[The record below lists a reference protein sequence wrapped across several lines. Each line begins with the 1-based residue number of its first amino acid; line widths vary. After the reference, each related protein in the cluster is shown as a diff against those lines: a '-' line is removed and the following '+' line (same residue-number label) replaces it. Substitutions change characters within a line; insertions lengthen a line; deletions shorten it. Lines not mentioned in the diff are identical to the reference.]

1 MLSFSVLASL
11 LFYFLLCFFFLMIR
25 RPPRSTR
32 TDTLFPYTTLFR
44 SASATARVRV
54 ARMARRRRAAMAR
67 LRIRGQQDC
76 RHSAANPANPQ
87 PACSPGVVT
96 VATGRRVSVALLGAV
111 DAVAGIA
118 EARPDIA
125 VFVEL
130 AVDGAG
136 EDADVGEIGRGHV

>member
-1 MLSFSVLASL
+1 
-11 LFYFLLCFFFLMIR
+11 
-25 RPPRSTR
+25 
-32 TDTLFPYTTLFR
+32 
-44 SASATARVRV
+44 
-54 ARMARRRRAAMAR
+54 MAR

-87 PACSPGVVT
+87 PACSSGVVT

-118 EARPDIA
+118 EARTDIA

-130 AVDGAG
+130 AGDGAG
-136 EDADVGEIGRGHV
+136 EDADVGVVVLHQDRKSTRLNSSHLCASRKPSPA